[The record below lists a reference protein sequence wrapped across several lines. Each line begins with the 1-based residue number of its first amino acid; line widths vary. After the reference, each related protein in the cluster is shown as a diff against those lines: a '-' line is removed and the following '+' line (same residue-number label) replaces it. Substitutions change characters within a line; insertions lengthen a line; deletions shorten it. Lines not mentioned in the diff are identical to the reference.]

1 MQISAAF
8 DGTVEW
14 FLQFRIQTSLD
25 IKLTRAFRTGCLFL
39 KDHKQLSFH
48 IIITLPLGNVSLN
61 RKRDRSAEIFS
72 YFTQHATALCA
83 ICATGPGDPT

>member
-8 DGTVEW
+8 DGNVEW

-25 IKLTRAFRTGCLFL
+25 IKLTRAFRTGCLSL

-48 IIITLPLGNVSLN
+48 IIITLPLGNVSSN
-61 RKRDRSAEIFS
+61 RKRDGSAKIS
-72 YFTQHATALCA
+72 HISHNMQLCA
-83 ICATGPGDPT
+83 IYVTGPGDPI